1 MILERRAEEAGHSP
15 KEPVQ
20 QGDNANM
27 YAISIFPF
35 FIHSLYLGSRS
46 FYDGDN
52 SVKNCPS
59 CSPRPPMN

>member
-35 FIHSLYLGSRS
+35 FIHSLFLGSRS
-46 FYDGDN
+46 FYDGDIPLKT
-52 SVKNCPS
+52 V
-59 CSPRPPMN
+59 PPVPPVHL